1 MPFAKCAKATPTY
14 FGAISGALGAKQMER
29 IMTNRIMTILVSVF
43 LAFSIVGCD
52 KLSELNQPSA
62 KEVLSNYLD
71 ASLKSRSEEAYGF
84 VSTEDKAVKSL
95 SEYKAETD
103 KTDNPFA
110 AVIVSSVS
118 YKVLKVTEAGST
130 AKADV
135 EITLPDMS
143 VMFKDL
149 MGAAFSS
156 AFGGKDKAEIEKSIA
171 KKYETGDV
179 PTTTKNEEFHLLKE
193 KDGWKVFLDWK
204 AKKSAK
210 EKEEQISSLLSDAK
224 QLRESK
230 KHSGAIQKY
239 EEVLALNGE
248 MVEAKEAIKET
259 KKEIQDIKEK
269 QEYLGKVSLYDLK
282 AKYYE
287 TYLEKKVPGVEFK
300 IKNNG
305 DRTLK
310 EVQVTVYFKDAKGTI
325 IAEKQYH
332 PVLVTK
338 YSYSGDNKPLKPN
351 YIWQQERGKFYK
363 ADSVPTEWKE
373 GAVSANI
380 TNIEFTE

>member
-1 MPFAKCAKATPTY
+1 
-14 FGAISGALGAKQMER
+14 
-29 IMTNRIMTILVSVF
+29 MTNRIMTILVSVF

>member
-1 MPFAKCAKATPTY
+1 
-14 FGAISGALGAKQMER
+14 
-29 IMTNRIMTILVSVF
+29 MTILVSVF

-52 KLSELNQPSA
+52 KLSELQQPSA
-62 KEVLSNYLD
+62 SEVLNNYID
-71 ASLKSRSEEAYGF
+71 ASLKSRGEEAYGF

-95 SEYKAETD
+95 SEYKEETD

-110 AVIVSSVS
+110 AIIANNVS
-118 YKVLKVTEAGST
+118 YKVLKVTQSGST

-143 VMFKDL
+143 AMLKDL

-204 AKKSAK
+204 AKKAAK
-210 EKEEQISSLLSDAK
+210 EKVEKISSLLSDAK

-230 KHSGAIQKY
+230 KLSGAIQKY
-239 EEVLALNGE
+239 EEVLDLNGE

-259 KKEIQDIKEK
+259 KQEIKETKEK
-269 QEYLGKVSLYDLK
+269 QAYLSKVSLYDLK

-287 TYLEKKVPGVEFK
+287 TYLEKNVPGVEFK

-338 YSYSGDNKPLKPN
+338 YSYTGDNKPLKPN

-380 TNIEFTE
+380 TNIEFSE

>member
-1 MPFAKCAKATPTY
+1 
-14 FGAISGALGAKQMER
+14 
-29 IMTNRIMTILVSVF
+29 MTILVSVF

-52 KLSELNQPSA
+52 KLSELQQPSA
-62 KEVLSNYLD
+62 SEVLNNYLD
-71 ASLKSRSEEAYGF
+71 ASLKSRGEEAYGF

-95 SEYKAETD
+95 SEYKEETD

-110 AVIVSSVS
+110 AIIANNVS
-118 YKVLKVTEAGST
+118 YKVLKVTQSGST

-143 VMFKDL
+143 AMLKDL

-156 AFGGKDKAEIEKSIA
+156 AFGGKDKDEIEKSIA

-204 AKKSAK
+204 AKKAAK
-210 EKEEQISSLLSDAK
+210 EKVEKISSLLSDAK

-230 KHSGAIQKY
+230 KLSGAIQKY
-239 EEVLALNGE
+239 EEVLDLNGE

-259 KKEIQDIKEK
+259 KQEIKETKEK
-269 QEYLGKVSLYDLK
+269 QAYLSKVSLYDLK

-287 TYLEKKVPGVEFK
+287 TYLEKNVPGVEFK

-338 YSYSGDNKPLKPN
+338 YSYTGDNKPLKPN

-380 TNIEFTE
+380 TNIEFSE